1 MAGMEQAERIAAARG
16 AARMSQ
22 EHLAKAAGVSVRTV
36 IRAEGGHNISP
47 ESMRA
52 LCAVLDLDAGGIPQ
66 PVPEAASPEVVHA
79 ALARATDGPVLARDI
94 AMVSR
99 CVAEAVPGLRMAV
112 RPDMVTLN
120 RDYDLRHGIGFDTT
134 RRTYMRNVFY
144 LWMGLYLGGTGLLIL
159 GLRAWRRL
167 VGPEDPEIGLY
178 IFCFW
183 MLSTVG
189 VMVAIH
195 LCTNAT
201 ISMTRTLRT
210 VFAVDATHVHQFR
223 MVRLAHQPREQATTV
238 ERLSVPFDE
247 IASVRRIDAHG
258 MTSFV
263 LETASGQVDMR
274 WVVRSEDAPGLE
286 RLIGGTWRTPRR
298 CVPSAGPA
306 GDGLGAPA
314 AA

>member
-1 MAGMEQAERIAAARG
+1 
-16 AARMSQ
+16 
-22 EHLAKAAGVSVRTV
+22 
-36 IRAEGGHNISP
+36 
-47 ESMRA
+47 MRA
-52 LCAVLDLDAGGIPQ
+52 LCAVLELDAGEIPP
-66 PVPEAASPEVVHA
+66 PVAEAASPEAVHA
-79 ALARATDGPVLARDI
+79 ALRRPTDGPVLARDI

-99 CVAEAVPGLRMAV
+99 CVAEAVPGLMMAV

-134 RRTYMRNVFY
+134 RRTYIRNVFY

-159 GLRAWRRL
+159 GLRAWRHF
-167 VGPEDPEIGLY
+167 VGPEDPEINLY

-189 VMVAIH
+189 AMVAIH

-258 MTSFV
+258 MASFV
-263 LETASGQVDMR
+263 LETASGRIDMR
-274 WVVRSEDAPGLE
+274 GVVRSEDAAGLE
-286 RLIGGTWRTPRR
+286 RLVGGTGRGPRR
-298 CVPSAGPA
+298 WATNAGQA
-306 GDGLGAPA
+306 GDGLCETA